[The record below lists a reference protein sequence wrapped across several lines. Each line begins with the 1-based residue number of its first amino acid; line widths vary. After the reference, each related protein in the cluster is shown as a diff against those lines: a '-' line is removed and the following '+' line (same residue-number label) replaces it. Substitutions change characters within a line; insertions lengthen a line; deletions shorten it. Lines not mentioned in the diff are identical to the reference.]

1 MQLKASEEPP
11 VVGRRCTCSVRLG
24 RQRVTIGPTTLQW
37 TGRASCD
44 RGQPRGPRYGSGW
57 LRKHTTEVRAGL
69 RMPEGRLEVGP
80 LLPLLGSDR
89 MALVRTHAARASAQ
103 AKERFQRLRGP
114 RGLVAL
120 RLRSRVELDGP

>member
-1 MQLKASEEPP
+1 MADDARVQSDLGGNGSRLDQ
-11 VVGRRCTCSVRLG
+11 RRCNG
-24 RQRVTIGPTTLQW
+24 RA
-37 TGRASCD
+37 ASCD